1 MSSTAP
7 PVPSGE
13 GTTVDPDLIGAG
25 PISKLRAGE
34 EQTKGPLTS
43 HVGQSNRPDRYIYDH
58 FIQLATF
65 TWSTTQLPGTLLF
78 SVPIHPSRMN
88 WVIAYLTA
96 LYNCWSGGF
105 QFAVKVAGT
114 GFHAG
119 SVVFCRIPPNLDPTT
134 ITNPQ
139 DFTVFEWS
147 FMDPKEL
154 DLKGFQVMDQKPF
167 EYHYNP
173 LNLDNPNSFGGHFAV
188 YVQMPLAT
196 SSTGNQ
202 QVSMMVLNKCDEN
215 FNVAQVIPVQN
226 NIIGIDYRDYENI
239 LPNFPTYVVPCD
251 WRAAAY
257 LRADPTILVTA
268 PRMTEVQARLDGSDF
283 GVKYAPL
290 RTPML
295 QQGVA
300 FGVPGI
306 VSPWSDDAFDFK
318 YVAPGELPNCAVLA
332 KFRSATYVN
341 PMGCT
346 GTSSSLVN
354 FPTGFAASDQLFNSN
369 VPRLVFAPLFEG
381 FYPADLAPLPFVPN
395 GDETIVLFQHFE
407 PVGPLIAVSSQTET
421 MYRLLQALASK
432 YSWTN
437 NNALLFTLV
446 HRVTELP
453 VAYLKLYFEGVFS
466 TSRRSTVTTW
476 RLADYKLN
484 FISVMSRNG
493 IIPSSAV
500 FEQNSLLVGAGR
512 ALDDANKRID
522 KLTDALGQQA
532 IAAFSHRHPSFGDE
546 DVVDADVS
554 ELPVEGSSLG
564 NCGKQHFH

>member
-7 PVPSGE
+7 PVPSGN
-13 GTTVDPDLIGAG
+13 GTAVDPDVIDSG

-78 SVPIHPSRMN
+78 SVPIHPARMN
-88 WVIAYLTA
+88 WVISYLTA

-119 SVVFCRIPPNLDPTT
+119 SVVFCRIPPNLDPQT

-147 FMDPKEL
+147 YLDPKEL

-173 LNLDNPNSFGGHFAV
+173 LNVDNPNSFGGHFAV

-202 QVSMMVLNKCDEN
+202 QVSIMVLNKADEN

-226 NIIGIDYRDYENI
+226 NTIGIDYRDYENI
-239 LPNFPTYVVPCD
+239 LPNFPTYIIPQD

-257 LRADPTILVTA
+257 LRADPAILVTD
-268 PRMTEVQARLDGSDF
+268 PYHTEVCTRLDGSDY
-283 GVKYAPL
+283 GVRYVPL
-290 RTPML
+290 RSPML
-295 QQGVA
+295 QTGTGLGISGVA
-300 FGVPGI
+300 
-306 VSPWSDDAFDFK
+306 SPWADDAFNSK
-318 YVAPGELPNCAVLA
+318 YIFPGSPPDYAFEIRP
-332 KFRSATYVN
+332 RSATYTN
-341 PMGCT
+341 PLGCT
-346 GTSSSLVN
+346 AFGTLALTGNPGAFTNTVFPAPTVAPSLTYA
-354 FPTGFAASDQLFNSN
+354 PIARGFFNAT
-369 VPRLVFAPLFEG
+369 APS
-381 FYPADLAPLPFVPN
+381 APFVPN
-395 GDETIVLFQHFE
+395 GDETIVMFQSVE
-407 PVGPLIAVSSQTET
+407 PVGTLVYVTVQTET
-421 MYRLLQALASK
+421 MYRLLQALAGR
-432 YSWTN
+432 YSWSI

-446 HRVTELP
+446 HRATDLP
-453 VAYLKLYFEGVFS
+453 VAFMKLYFEGVF
-466 TSRRSTVTTW
+466 TTTRRTTVTTW
-476 RLADYKLN
+476 RIADYKLSFVSIIN
-484 FISVMSRNG
+484 RNG
-493 IIPSSAV
+493 VIPTDAV
-500 FEQNSLLVGAGR
+500 FEQNALLVNSGR
-512 ALDDANKRID
+512 ALTEANKRID
-522 KLTDALGQQA
+522 FLTEALEQHA
-532 IAAFSHRHPSFGDE
+532 VTTFNRRHPSLE
-546 DVVDADVS
+546 SVVDDES
-554 ELPVEGSSLG
+554 D
-564 NCGKQHFH
+564 